1 MRVGFYCYWEI
12 KLYNRLRRGFKKS
25 EKQEMETRK
34 SGMNWWEKASFQKT
48 NFTLMEKVF
57 NIRTQSVVENV
68 EELIFKNS
76 LGSNILFSPCWT
88 STEMNN
94 WLNLFIFTRTH
105 RENYGI
111 IYMYVCGKIAMCMLA
126 ISKLRFNNTTCLTHL

>member
-1 MRVGFYCYWEI
+1 MVCKKGKKEGKIREKMKKVGRFGG
-12 KLYNRLRRGFKKS
+12 K
-25 EKQEMETRK
+25 
-34 SGMNWWEKASFQKT
+34 KASFQKT

-68 EELIFKNS
+68 EELIFENS
-76 LGSNILFSPCWT
+76 FGTNILFSSCWT

-126 ISKLRFNNTTCLTHL
+126 ISKLRFNNTTCLTHLQTSPEPTLTK